1 MHRHSVAIVGMALLG
16 LMACSSDIGTRPI
29 TGPTSLATA
38 AGGQSQPNYTF
49 AASLKGTTGASQWH
63 GDTQPNTV
71 PTTGHPG
78 HVTMNLSDPLTWG
91 ATLSW
96 AGMHHGSKAVC
107 TISNDVDTTVL
118 TVDCGAKGSGSL
130 DVYPVRTTTYRF
142 KNKENAD
149 NSQDPWQIAETTV
162 AIITTLSS
170 TVGVK
175 WEPKAG
181 YDKDDPVSMYTG
193 KASGALDSPQIDA
206 DGPQRCGLGGGTTY
220 THFHATMTFVPPA
233 TSTAPP
239 TWNATYTANTD
250 AANGCGAA
258 AGRVTLTPDLQ

>member
-1 MHRHSVAIVGMALLG
+1 MRTKCVAIVGVALLG
-16 LMACSSDIGTRPI
+16 LIACSSDNGSRSI
-29 TGPTSLATA
+29 TGPSALATT

-49 AASLKGTTGASQWH
+49 TASLKGTAGPSQWH
-63 GDTQPNTV
+63 GDTQPNTI

-78 HVTMNLSDPLTWG
+78 HVTMNFADPLTWG

-96 AGMHHGSKAVC
+96 DGMHHGSKAVC
-107 TISNDVDTTVL
+107 TISNNVDATVL
-118 TVDCGAKGSGSL
+118 AVDCGAKGSGSI
-130 DVYPVRTTTYRF
+130 DVYPAATTTYTF

-162 AIITTLSS
+162 TITMTVSS

-181 YDKDDPVSMYTG
+181 YDKDDLMSLYTG
-193 KASGALDSPQIDA
+193 KASGALASLQVDA

-220 THFHATMTFVPPA
+220 SHFHATMTFVPPA
-233 TSTAPP
+233 SPTAPP
-239 TWNATYTANTD
+239 TWSTTYTANTD
-250 AANGCGAA
+250 AANTCAA
-258 AGRVTLTPDLQ
+258 ATGRVTLTPDLQ